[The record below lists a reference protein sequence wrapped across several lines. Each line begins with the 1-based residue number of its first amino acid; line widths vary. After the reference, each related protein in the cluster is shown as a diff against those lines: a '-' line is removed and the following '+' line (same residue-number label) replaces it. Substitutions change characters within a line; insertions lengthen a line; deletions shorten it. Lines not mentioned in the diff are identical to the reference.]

1 MTRLNV
7 GPGAVLVGSA
17 LFIACAASLD
27 TNGQDGRGCQAEPLG
42 QMTAFLEEDA
52 APLTVR
58 LTGTVVALSTGPAKD
73 AYRYVIRDAAGA
85 ERRLAYRAPGGPLPV
100 KEGST
105 YDFQVDYVG
114 GAPAASGLLIRDRS
128 GLVFAGAT
136 DTRLG
141 SHVLKEG
148 LPDHTLALF
157 PSGCPSRQATECYES
172 ITNQILRVSHS
183 GRTADLFNGQTAR
196 LGPYRITCLTAQA
209 VTYRARCADAGLP
222 AVSYLVSR
230 VE

>member
-1 MTRLNV
+1 VTSSGFRHGIV
-7 GPGAVLVGSA
+7 IVGSA
-17 LFIACAASLD
+17 LLVACAASLD
-27 TNGQDGRGCQAEPLG
+27 TDGKDARDCRAEPLG

-52 APLTVR
+52 APFTVR
-58 LTGTVVALSTGPAKD
+58 LTGTVVATSAGPAKD
-73 AYRYVIRDAAGA
+73 AYRYVIRDVGGA

-100 KEGST
+100 KEGSA

-114 GAPAASGLLIRDRS
+114 GAPAASGLLIRDRT

-148 LPDHTLALF
+148 LSDLALALVA
-157 PSGCPSRQATECYES
+157 SGCSSRQATECYES
-172 ITNQILRVSHS
+172 ITNQVLRVTLS
-183 GRTADLFNGQTAR
+183 GRTADLSNGQSAH

-209 VTYRARCADAGLP
+209 VSYRARCADAGLP

-230 VE
+230 TE